1 MLEDTSTL
9 MLGESREGYA
19 RGHQLLGESIEGY
32 VRGHQHLSVRREAR
46 GKC

>member
-19 RGHQLLGESIEGY
+19 RGHQLLGESLEGY
-32 VRGHQHLSVRREAR
+32 VRGHPHPSVRREAI
-46 GKC
+46 GLC

>member
-19 RGHQLLGESIEGY
+19 RGHQLLGESLEGY
-32 VRGHQHLSVRREAR
+32 VREHQHLRVRREAI
-46 GKC
+46 GLS